1 MREIYRKRG
10 GASEGVLASQWAGK
24 EGEHKAIKGEGQYQI
39 VKARIKA
46 ICP

>member
-10 GASEGVLASQWAGK
+10 GASKGVLANQWAEK
-24 EGEHKAIKGEGQYQI
+24 EGEHKATKGKGQDQR